1 MHFFKIFHSS
11 IVRDKRLELP
21 KEFARK
27 FGEELSESDHAII
40 QIPNGIWHI
49 GMKKAEG
56 LVLFENG
63 WPEFMEF
70 YSICVG
76 HLMVFRY
83 DGNSRFQV
91 HIFGMNAT
99 EIKYPSHFESTNHE
113 VEVISTHSDDVELI
127 SAHPAA
133 IEIISVHSDSSTSTQ
148 SDGEPSLSTL
158 SVFASNEDN
167 HNQIVESARPMCELP
182 QPYQLQRAFSSKSR
196 PQRSCTAAFLASQ
209 LQESAL
215 KAAAKFT
222 SDNPSFK
229 AIMRS
234 SYLKRGTLGVPN
246 AFGTSYLKN
255 RTRLAVTLMV
265 SDGKTWEARY
275 LSRVKGRRSLSG
287 LGKFV
292 SDNHLREGDVCVF
305 ELVDRIK
312 FKINVH
318 IFRVSQEIISIH
330 SGGRTKGEPSMS
342 TLVEFASSEGR
353 PNQEAEPATHEFP
366 QASQKRKAFSSKFT
380 HKRSYTMALQASQLQ
395 ESALEAAEKFTSDN
409 PFYKVLM
416 RPSYVRGGYV
426 RVPMVFAKQYL
437 KITTQMA
444 VTLGVSDGR
453 TWEVLY
459 LARAQHDRRL
469 SQGWPKFVSDNHLK
483 EGDLCVF
490 ELVDRINIEMKVHI
504 FRVSQ
509 EIISIHSSSGTQTKY
524 EPPMSTLVE
533 FASSEGRV
541 NQKAG
546 PATHEFRGASQKQKA
561 SSKFTPK
568 RSYTAAFQESRLQ
581 DSAVE
586 AANEFTS
593 DNPFYRVLMQSSY
606 LKAGYVRVPMDFATS
621 YLKYRT
627 QMGVILRGSDGRTWE
642 VEYLSRTHG
651 NRGLYQGWAK
661 FISDNHLKE
670 GDICVFELVD
680 RTNVEMKVHIFRV
693 SQEIISAHSSSGTQT
708 KYEPPM
714 STFVEFASSEGRVNQ
729 KAEPATH
736 EFPLASRKRKAFS
749 SKFGHKRSY
758 TTAFQASQ
766 LLESALD
773 AAEDF
778 TSDNPFYKILM
789 RPSYVKGG
797 YVVIPK
803 AFGTSY
809 LKKRVRMVVTL
820 RVSDGRTWRVRCVS
834 RSRNATKL
842 SLGWNEFAT
851 DNHVKEGDLCV
862 FELVDRINFEMLVHI
877 FRV

>member
-11 IVRDKRLELP
+11 IIRDKRLELP
-21 KEFARK
+21 KEFSRK

-40 QIPNGIWHI
+40 QIPNGVWHI
-49 GMKKAEG
+49 GMRKAEG
-56 LVLFENG
+56 LVYFENG

-83 DGNSRFQV
+83 DGYSKFQV

-113 VEVISTHSDDVELI
+113 VEVISTHSDDVEVI
-127 SAHPAA
+127 SAHPAEV
-133 IEIISVHSDSSTSTQ
+133 EIISVHSDSSTQ
-148 SDGEPSLSTL
+148 SNGEPSLSTL
-158 SVFASNEDN
+158 GVFAWNEDN
-167 HNQIVESARPMCELP
+167 HNQMVESARCELP
-182 QPYQLQRAFSSKSR
+182 QPCQLQRAFSSKSR
-196 PQRSCTAAFLASQ
+196 PKRSCTAAFQASQ

-222 SDNPSFK
+222 SDNPLFK

-265 SDGKTWEARY
+265 SDGRTWEARY
-275 LSRVKGRRSLSG
+275 LSRVKGRKSLSG
-287 LGKFV
+287 LGRFI
-292 SDNHLREGDVCVF
+292 SDNHLKEGDVCVF

-312 FKINVH
+312 IKISVH

-330 SGGRTKGEPSMS
+330 SGSRTKGEPSMS
-342 TLVEFASSEGR
+342 TLVEFASGEGR
-353 PNQEAEPATHEFP
+353 LNQEAEPATHEFP
-366 QASQKRKAFSSKFT
+366 QASRKRKAFSSKFIC
-380 HKRSYTMALQASQLQ
+380 KRSYTTALQASRLQ

-426 RVPMVFAKQYL
+426 RVPMVFAKRYL

-459 LARAQHDRRL
+459 LARAKHDRRL
-469 SQGWPKFVSDNHLK
+469 SQGWSKFVSDNHLM

-490 ELVDRINIEMKVHI
+490 ELVDRINVEMNVYI
-504 FRVSQ
+504 FRASQ
-509 EIISIHSSSGTQTKY
+509 EIIKKHSGSGTQTKD

-541 NQKAG
+541 NQIAE
-546 PATHEFRGASQKQKA
+546 PATHEFPQASRKQKA
-561 SSKFTPK
+561 SSKFTPR
-568 RSYTAAFQESRLQ
+568 RSYAAAFQETQLQ
-581 DSAVE
+581 ESALE
-586 AANEFTS
+586 ALKEFTS
-593 DNPFYRVLMQSSY
+593 DNPFFKALMRPSYIKRGCVGVPNAFGSSY
-606 LKAGYVRVPMDFATS
+606 LKN
-621 YLKYRT
+621 RT
-627 QMGVILRGSDGRTWE
+627 RLVVTLTVSDGRTWE
-642 VEYLSRTHG
+642 VPYVSRVKGRRRLS
-651 NRGLYQGWAK
+651 GLGK
-661 FISDNHLKE
+661 FVSDNHLKE
-670 GDICVFELVD
+670 GDVCVFELVD
-680 RTNVEMKVHIFRV
+680 RTSVEIYVHIFRI
-693 SQEIISAHSSSGTQT
+693 SQEIISIHRGSRT
-708 KYEPPM
+708 
-714 STFVEFASSEGRVNQ
+714 VEFASTEGRLNQ
-729 KAEPATH
+729 EAELATH
-736 EFPLASRKRKAFS
+736 ELPLASRKRKAFS
-749 SKFGHKRSY
+749 SKFTHKRSD
-758 TTAFQASQ
+758 TTAFQASR
-766 LLESALD
+766 LLESALE

-778 TSDNPFYKILM
+778 TSDNPFYRVLM
-789 RPSYVKGG
+789 RPSYVNGG

-820 RVSDGRTWRVRCVS
+820 RVSDGRTWKVRCVS
-834 RSRNATKL
+834 RSRNTRKL
-842 SLGWNEFAT
+842 SPGWNEFAT
-851 DNHVKEGDLCV
+851 DNHVKEGDVCV
-862 FELVDRINFEMLVHI
+862 FELVDRINFEMNVHI